1 MFNKMSEYLSMHSYT
16 ALAKFD
22 IMAWGMSF
30 YTAGSFPYYI
40 HDGLDRD
47 EIDMP
52 SFALAASSTL

>member
-40 HDGLDRD
+40 HDGLGRGD
-47 EIDMP
+47 
-52 SFALAASSTL
+52 